1 MLKAKIIRNFI
12 FSIAMWLI
20 SYSYNYAVPAFPY
33 LMVITQPNGDK
44 FKAYQRGDEYFSWWE
59 TEKGVVLSRNLDSG
73 YFEYAKISMIKGE
86 QELVPTGI
94 IFVSGEVTSNSIP
107 SISKLNKLNLG
118 KIWKQKRE
126 QARKRLQGI
135 LEKQK

>member
-1 MLKAKIIRNFI
+1 MVNFSSIKALEIFMIYGALKPKPSSLNL
-12 FSIAMWLI
+12 FS
-20 SYSYNYAVPAFPY
+20 
-33 LMVITQPNGDK
+33 PNK
-44 FKAYQRGDEYFSWWE
+44 
-59 TEKGVVLSRNLDSG
+59 NIDSG

-86 QELVPTGI
+86 KELIPTGI
-94 IFVSGEVTSNSIP
+94 IFVSGEVPSNSIP
-107 SISKLNKLNLG
+107 GISKLNKLNLG